1 LRRASL
7 HATLGAM
14 SVRANPESLRQLI
27 QQAVPDAA
35 FRAFCE
41 QVERCQPAFKLPT
54 FLGAFT
60 ATARTLGR
68 KTLDADDVTLTGAA
82 GDLPLAGTSTDCAG
96 RMLLL
101 YTLAQATPQQ
111 LAAAVQAAYDEG
123 DSQEKL
129 AVMRALPLLPE
140 AERFVSIALDI
151 GRCNEL
157 DLFSSLAVRNPY
169 PSRHYNELAWNKLY
183 MKAVFLDVPLEHMLG
198 VEERN
203 NAELSRMALEYVE
216 QQESAGRRFP
226 NEIWSVVAAVPA
238 PGAIGKLLGY
248 LSHAVAD
255 LRLGAAAGLERAAQP
270 RTVSF
275 LRERA
280 SVETDERVRATLA
293 RTLQK
298 LEQRSS

>member
-1 LRRASL
+1 MTAC
-7 HATLGAM
+7 
-14 SVRANPESLRQLI
+14 VNPESLRQLI

-41 QVERCQPAFKLPT
+41 QLERLQPAFELPA

-60 ATARTLGR
+60 ASARTLGR
-68 KTLDADDVTLTGAA
+68 KPLGVDEVCLTGTS
-82 GDLPLAGTSTDCAG
+82 GDLPLAGTTTDVAG

-101 YTLAQATPQQ
+101 YALAQAAPEQ
-111 LAAAVQAAYDEG
+111 LPAAVQAAYEEG
-123 DSQEKL
+123 DSHEKL
-129 AVMRALPLLPE
+129 AVMRALPLLPQ
-140 AERFVSIALDI
+140 AERFIEIALDI

-157 DLFSSLAVRNPY
+157 ELFSSLAARNPY

-183 MKAVFLDVPLEHMLG
+183 MKAVFIDVPLAHMLG

-226 NEIWSVVAAVPA
+226 NEIWQVIAAHP
-238 PGAIGKLLGY
+238 PQGAIGKLLGY

-255 LRLGAAAGLERAAQP
+255 LRLGAAAGLERAGQA
-270 RTVSF
+270 RTLTF
-275 LRERA
+275 IQERA
-280 SVETDERVRATLA
+280 SVESDERVRAVLE
-293 RTLQK
+293 RTIHK
-298 LEQRSS
+298 LG